1 MGRLLHGVCLQLGE
15 VLDGADHLRGVRVL
29 VVIPGNNL
37 YLIGIIVD
45 KALLRKAFGLFRRPS
60 RRQKSRWKLMIVI
73 IPFPK
78 QIFSFL
84 DCITAYFIVKYYK
97 QFVSYIPPHL
107 RAC

>member
-1 MGRLLHGVCLQLGE
+1 
-15 VLDGADHLRGVRVL
+15 
-29 VVIPGNNL
+29 
-37 YLIGIIVD
+37 
-45 KALLRKAFGLFRRPS
+45 
-60 RRQKSRWKLMIVI
+60 MIVI